1 MTNRMVGIEEARKTL
16 GDLANEVRYTGNT
29 ITLTRNGK
37 PIAQLTPME
46 AVMAVGIRVAVPEY
60 AVPEDWA
67 RTGEITELNGE
78 TVVVLLDDGHRQEL
92 PVDEATAITE
102 TEES

>member
-29 ITLTRNGK
+29 ITLTRHGK

-46 AVMAVGIRVAVPEY
+46 TGMTVGTRVTIPDY

-67 RTGEITELNGE
+67 CTGEITELNDE

-92 PVDEATAITE
+92 PVDEAAAITE
-102 TEES
+102 TEGG